1 MTSISDITH
10 IVFTGSVDGQATSAA
25 LMNKIGHEVSTTPTQ
40 AFEVDKIDVDKLPAN
55 SVVAFVDL
63 AVNNKNRQMTA
74 DFVARLI
81 AAGHKLVAVIDE
93 HSREDWL
100 EVLGTFEG
108 LIIEPQSQA
117 AGVFKS
123 SGAILKAA
131 LGELASELAI
141 ELCDDADAGDR
152 MDFSTH
158 FGGLINMAIKSD
170 IFNNAR
176 RMYMVKHFAFNRE
189 PDAQIVE
196 WAQEYDKVI
205 IPNHLAI
212 KAAAKKMYFGMVRVV
227 TTGMKID
234 MTTLMSDLYKNYRIV
249 VLEGMAFNPAEKKQT
264 LQVSIGTNDKTLDLL
279 ACVKAAGI
287 TPLGGFAAKV
297 NVELKD
303 EKKALVAIRKMLR
316 KKIVCSKS

>member
-1 MTSISDITH
+1 MTMLKQISH
-10 IVFTGSVDGQATSAA
+10 IVFTGSVDGQATTAA
-25 LMNKIGHEVSTTPTQ
+25 LMNLIGHEVGVTPTQ
-40 AFEVDKIDVDKLPAN
+40 AFEVGKIDISRLPAN

-63 AVNNKNRQMTA
+63 AVNNKDPQMTR
-74 DFVARLI
+74 DFVTRLI

-100 EVLGTFEG
+100 EVLGTFDG

-131 LGELASELAI
+131 LGESASDLAI
-141 ELCDDADAGDR
+141 ELCDAGDAGDR
-152 MDFSTH
+152 MDFTTH

-170 IFNNAR
+170 IFNNVR
-176 RMYMVKHFAFNRE
+176 RMYMVKWFAFNRE
-189 PDAQIVE
+189 PDAQIIE

-205 IPNHLAI
+205 IPNHNVI
-212 KAAAKKMYFGMVRVV
+212 KATAKKMYFRMVRVV

-264 LQVSIGTNDKTLDLL
+264 LQVSIGTNDKSLDLI

-287 TPLGGFAAKV
+287 TPLGGFAMKV
-297 NVELKD
+297 NVALKD
-303 EKKALVAIRKMLR
+303 EKKALKAIRKMLR
-316 KKIVCSKS
+316 K